1 MLIPLIIIATILIA
15 LYIYY
20 YKVEK
25 FTEEPVN
32 IQDHV
37 DGLAKLLSAV
47 GSGNIP
53 ETSPY
58 VETLASIPLSTA
70 LKLYLT
76 SFSARTHYD
85 NNVRVYIPEMQRW
98 NNFITVNQSFF
109 VKGAPDALTVSIRE
123 NGMKLKNV
131 ALEGLRSD
139 ELNNT
144 DYLLKPFSASFAIK
158 FNTDQKNVTDSLS
171 YELFTISLETPNY
184 VRLTLVNKDA
194 NNCEF
199 ELVIGESDNKIT
211 TNSIAKNDLMTGN
224 PAIITITCNIV
235 NNEISS
241 NIFISKLTDT
251 IVTFDDD
258 KPEKYTLSTGNK
270 LILGNSRISVNKN
283 QSALDA
289 NLFAFMFF
297 SSALTNTD
305 HQNIATYI
313 NQQNS
318 PATGILSTLNT
329 TAAQQLQAIRDLI
342 ANNTTTQG
350 TLQAQLDA
358 CKASIPPVVRA
369 FGHTISMNG
378 TSSVSSEELRACSAL
393 EIKNR
398 LTTAVAN
405 AAATTTGTK
414 TATSR
419 FQLNIPELSNNE
431 SIVAIKPS

>member
-1 MLIPLIIIATILIA
+1 MLVPLIIIVTILIA
-15 LYIYY
+15 LYIFYIYY

-25 FTEEPVN
+25 FTEDN

-58 VETLASIPLSTA
+58 VETLATIPLSTA

-85 NNVRVYIPEMQRW
+85 NSVRVYIPEMQRW
-98 NNFITVNQSFF
+98 NNFITTNQSFF
-109 VKGAPDALTVSIRE
+109 VKGAPDALTASIRE

-158 FNTDQKNVTDSLS
+158 FNAQQKAVTTNLS

-184 VRLTLVNKDA
+184 VRLTLVNIDVNDCKF
-194 NNCEF
+194 EF
-199 ELVIGESDNKIT
+199 VIGESNNKIT
-211 TNSIAKNDLMTGN
+211 TNSIAKNDLMTAN
-224 PAIITITCNIV
+224 PAIITITCNIIS
-235 NNEISS
+235 NEISS
-241 NIFISKLTDT
+241 NIFINKLTDT
-251 IVTFDDD
+251 ILTFDVNE
-258 KPEKYTLSTGNK
+258 PENYPLTTGNK
-270 LILGNSRISVNKN
+270 LILGNSRMSINKN

-297 SSALTNTD
+297 SSVLTKTD
-305 HQNIATYI
+305 HDNIATYI

-318 PATGILSTLNT
+318 PATGILSMLNT
-329 TAAQQLQAIRDLI
+329 TAAEQLQNIRDLI
-342 ANNTTTQG
+342 SNNTTTQG

-358 CKASIPPVVRA
+358 CTASIPPVVRA

-378 TSSVSSEELRACSAL
+378 TSSVSSEELRSCSAL
-393 EIKNR
+393 EIKKR
-398 LTTAVAN
+398 LTTAVTN
-405 AAATTTGTK
+405 AAASTATTG
-414 TATSR
+414 R
-419 FQLNIPELSNNE
+419 FQLNIPELSNKNN
-431 SIVAIKPS
+431 IVAITPS